1 VAGTLTTTYS
11 ETRKIKKVVTN
22 WTSDASGDA
31 TTNYLRMS
39 GEILRV
45 GFAPSTDS
53 APSSNYD
60 VVINDVEGFDVL
72 NGCGA
77 NLSASV
83 KAQYFPAMV
92 DHLVGYSIPVA
103 FDGILSVAVSNAG
116 NATKGKIILHIKE

>member
-1 VAGTLTTTYS
+1 MAGTITKSYS
-11 ETRKIKKVVTN
+11 KTRSIEKIVADWVSD
-22 WTSDASGDA
+22 TSGNA
-31 TTNYLRMS
+31 TGNFLRKS
-39 GEILRV
+39 GEIVRV

-53 APSSNYD
+53 APTNNYD
-60 VVINDVEGFDVL
+60 IEINDTEGFDVL

-77 NLSASV
+77 NLSSSV

-116 NATKGKIILHIKE
+116 NAKQGKIVLHIRK